1 MLETLNNKTNKRQ
14 EQKGLHKTAGEPTEV
29 KTNLTLKTEEEGNWQ
44 KLRAELEKLTRL
56 KNGWFNKEN
65 AFSFISKMG
74 KG

>member
-1 MLETLNNKTNKRQ
+1 MN
-14 EQKGLHKTAGEPTEV
+14 PTEV

-65 AFSFISKMG
+65 AFSCISKMG